1 MTARLFWVVPLWLQ
15 GWSELRAARLGRASV
30 APCRCTRGE
39 HLIRIAPFP
48 LSTGSP
54 RGCPPLPRPAHDLPR
69 CGECVNGL
77 RHGVGV
83 RRAGFEAWACCHG
96 SDLSPHILALQ
107 DKASVLSDVRVIIA
121 EQLGTDVEKVCCFWQ
136 GGVVSLGRITEDS
149 EGRMS
154 LDEPSMQVIGNTL

>member
-1 MTARLFWVVPLWLQ
+1 MSFHRGCKDGARSEQPEWAGPAWLRVAAQGESTSFESPL
-15 GWSELRAARLGRASV
+15 S
-30 APCRCTRGE
+30 
-39 HLIRIAPFP
+39 P

-54 RGCPPLPRPAHDLPR
+54 RGCPPLPRPAHDLPL

-96 SDLSPHILALQ
+96 PDLSPHILALQ